1 LGVKLLPQYIKD
13 PADLREAQLGMA
25 ESMYEN
31 GDMESAQKV
40 LAQTIASAKTA
51 NDVAAEAES
60 EAFSGTVAYALGQND
75 AGDSLT
81 AHALELSRKPEVP
94 ASVRAWS
101 AAFYAWNR
109 DNNGY
114 RSDENL
120 RLLHQAARECRDN
133 HLSDRETA
141 DVFYILGQD
150 LELRGLLDEAEQ
162 TFNAVLDVYSKDP
175 LALCDQSE
183 VYGDL
188 AYTKE
193 MRGDVQEAVP
203 IYERAYDGY
212 KRCTGPD
219 SSGALTEQE
228 FLAGALMKLGR
239 AKEALPMME
248 SAMPTWRKL
257 DGETPALSEPL
268 YFLSRAYVQT
278 GHFAEG
284 EKGAK
289 EMMAVQEGKVA
300 ATDRRFGATHM
311 IWAEALAGQHKYQE
325 ALPHAEMAAKLLNN
339 AVSPGGKLMN
349 AEAQQMLADI
359 QAKLR

>member
-1 LGVKLLPQYIKD
+1 
-13 PADLREAQLGMA
+13 
-25 ESMYEN
+25 
-31 GDMESAQKV
+31 MESAQKV
-40 LAQTIASAKTA
+40 LAQTIASAKAA

-60 EAFSGTVAYALGQND
+60 EAFAGTIAYALGQNEP
-75 AGDSLT
+75 GDSLT
-81 AHALELSRKPEVP
+81 AHALELSRQPGVP

-120 RLLHQAARECRDN
+120 HLLHEAAKMCRDN
-133 HLSDRETA
+133 HLSERETA
-141 DVFYILGQD
+141 DVFYFLGQD

-193 MRGDVQEAVP
+193 MSGDVQGAVP

-248 SAMPTWRKL
+248 AAMPTWRKL

-268 YFLSRAYVQT
+268 YFLARAYVQT
-278 GHFAEG
+278 GHFVEG
-284 EKGAK
+284 ELGAK

-300 ATDRRFGATHM
+300 ATDRRFGATQM
-311 IWAEALAGQHKYQE
+311 IWAEALAGQRKYQE

-349 AEAQQMLADI
+349 AEAQQALADI